1 MHIKPKKSLGQN
13 FLVDKNIQK
22 KIIVYLEIKPDDIIL
37 EIGAGRG
44 ELTNLI
50 AKEAEKVYALE
61 IDNSLCGIL
70 KENLKSYSNVE
81 IINRDI
87 LKFNLR
93 AYFRN
98 LKQNL
103 KVFGNIPYYIS
114 SPIIEHLFN
123 YRNKIESIFITVQ
136 KEFAKRVT
144 AIPGSKEYGSLSCF
158 VQYYAKPKI
167 IFNIKKASF
176 FPVPKVD

>member
-1 MHIKPKKSLGQN
+1 M
-13 FLVDKNIQK
+13 
-22 KIIVYLEIKPDDIIL
+22 
-37 EIGAGRG
+37 
-44 ELTNLI
+44 I
-50 AKEAEKVYALE
+50 AKVAEKVYALE
-61 IDNSLCGIL
+61 IDNSLCNIL
-70 KENLKSYSNVE
+70 KNNLKAYSNVK

-87 LKFNLR
+87 LKFNLK

-144 AIPGSKEYGSLSCF
+144 ALPGQRNTVL
-158 VQYYAKPKI
+158 
-167 IFNIKKASF
+167 
-176 FPVPKVD
+176 